1 MTAHNDNPL
10 SSQELDTTTKNE
22 PNPYTN
28 GNLPTNFTIPEGGF
42 NFTRPEGD
50 FNFTLPEDESNFR
63 HPDDGFNS
71 SFPFMENLT
80 DEQTDIL
87 NETMQDLKDSGATQ
101 EEIMAAIQELIE
113 EWGVQSP

>member
-1 MTAHNDNPL
+1 MTTQNDNPL
-10 SSQELDTTTKNE
+10 SSEELDTPKNE
-22 PNPYTN
+22 PNPFTN

-63 HPDDGFNS
+63 HPDYGFTS
-71 SFPFMENLT
+71 YFPFIESLT
-80 DEQTDIL
+80 DEQTAIL

-101 EEIMAAIQELIE
+101 EEIMVAIQELIE